1 MEYWDVSPVT
11 VWPLAQVIAPRNV
24 AAVVLRQAA
33 KASAVTA
40 AAMVALVLVEA
51 LGLRSE
57 AGMVAAV
64 VQQA

>member
-1 MEYWDVSPVT
+1 VT

-24 AAVVLRQAA
+24 AVVVLRQAA

-40 AAMVALVLVEA
+40 AAMVPVEA

-57 AGMVAAV
+57 DGMVAAV

>member
-24 AAVVLRQAA
+24 AVVVLRQAA

-40 AAMVALVLVEA
+40 AAMVPVEA

-57 AGMVAAV
+57 DGMVAAV